1 MAVRLAALLFC
12 LLPAQLHAEEPAKEP
27 PAEES
32 AELTPAEQAFAKAMS
47 NATLR
52 GAFTT
57 GADAAPRAERYDLG
71 KVSKVGDGLWQIRAR
86 IRYGEHDV
94 ELPLTLPVD
103 FAGDAA
109 VIRVD
114 NVGFPGLGVYSARV
128 MIQGGKYAGYWQGG
142 GHGGHLF
149 GELVHGAEKTEAE

>member
-1 MAVRLAALLFC
+1 MAARLAALLFC
-12 LLPAQLHAEEPAKEP
+12 LLAAQLGSAQPAAEAP
-27 PAEES
+27 PEM
-32 AELTPAEQAFAKAMS
+32 TPAEAAFAKAMS
-47 NATLR
+47 GATLA

-57 GADAAPRAERYDLG
+57 GADAPPRAERYDLG
-71 KVSKVGDGLWQIRAR
+71 EVRKVGDGLWQIRAR

-94 ELPLTLPVD
+94 ELPITLPVD

-114 NVGFPGLGVYSARV
+114 KVGFPGLGEYSARV
-128 MIQGGKYAGYWQGG
+128 LIQGGKYAGYWEGA

-149 GELVHGAEKTEAE
+149 GELTRREAPAEPAANQ